1 MGVLSLYKVFRNNT
15 GQKKK
20 EKGKEGKAGRERK
33 DSGKKKRKRREEKR
47 REEQAE
53 KEKEEKAS
61 IGEKEGR
68 KRPIKEARDYSYYK
82 EEVRGKCQ

>member
-20 EKGKEGKAGRERK
+20 REE
-33 DSGKKKRKRREEKR
+33 KKKRK
-47 REEQAE
+47 
-53 KEKEEKAS
+53 KEEKAS

-68 KRPIKEARDYSYYK
+68 KRPIKEARDYSYKK
-82 EEVRGKCQ
+82 EEIRGR